1 MGTERTV
8 VEMDLNER
16 EAVSSARRVA
26 RELDTVSSK
35 ADAANRKTQQAGR
48 IRGLIDQA
56 RSRGLLDESLL
67 RGDIKGAALSRAR
80 GTGVGGAAVIGYAAA
95 IGIGKAS
102 ATGSAL
108 LEAHEDGKTIKQ
120 AIRQEI
126 NEALADLYRRN
137 PLNPAGRFLY
147 QLLNKRRMGA
157 RKAGEVYD
165 AAMDESISGLLG
177 EQSQT
182 DAAIEAQA
190 SNRRAFLKAFY
201 AEREARELKKLAEEK
216 RNAQVE
222 KLLDKVRENTAERM
236 AGLRMP
242 ELPLRVPDRLYQD
255 MQWVRRHM
263 EELRG
268 EILKKRIEANAG
280 S

>member
-137 PLNPAGRFLY
+137 PLNPAGRLMY
-147 QLLNKRRMGA
+147 QLMNRRMGA
-157 RKAGEVYD
+157 RKAGEVFD
-165 AAMDESISGLLG
+165 AAMDERVSRLLG

-190 SNRRAFLKAFY
+190 ANRRAFLKAFY
-201 AEREARELKKLAEEK
+201 AEREGRELKRLAEEK
-216 RNAQVE
+216 RDAQVE
-222 KLLDKVRENTAERM
+222 QLIEKVRQNTAERM

-242 ELPLRVPDRLYQD
+242 DMPLRVPDRLYQD

>member
-80 GTGVGGAAVIGYAAA
+80 GTSVGGAAVIGYAAA

-120 AIRQEI
+120 AVRQEI

-147 QLLNKRRMGA
+147 QLLNSRLGA
-157 RKAGEVYD
+157 RTAGEVFD
-165 AAMDESISGLLG
+165 AAMDERISGLLG

-190 SNRRAFLKAFY
+190 ANRRAFLKAFY
-201 AEREARELKKLAEEK
+201 AEREGRELKRLAEEK
-216 RNAQVE
+216 RDAQVE
-222 KLLDKVRENTAERM
+222 KLIDKVRQNTAERM
-236 AGLRMP
+236 ADLRMP
-242 ELPLRVPDRLYQD
+242 DMPLRVPDRLYQD